1 MRGVKKSHETAD
13 FTNHLEEFE
22 KMVAIDLFNVYE
34 CMNCDCRFAV
44 SQGFDDHSLIVCP
57 SCTSDDSIEDIS
69 SGTMMIKGE

>member
-1 MRGVKKSHETAD
+1 MKGGKNTHETAD

-44 SQGFDDHSLIVCP
+44 SQAVEDHSSIICP
-57 SCTSDDSIEDIS
+57 SCTCDDSIEDIS
-69 SGTMMIKGE
+69 SGTMTIQL